1 MKKLRK
7 LEKGDKV
14 AILSPSFAAA
24 GKWPQ
29 VYELGLER
37 MRSIFGL
44 EPVEFPTT
52 KKLGASKEERAAD
65 LVAAFER
72 EDIRA
77 VIATLGGDDQV
88 TYIKNLPPEPFKNN
102 PKPFFGFSD
111 NTHFANFLWLQ
122 GVPSSGGTEADAAW
136 GNSDMVVLV
145 LRP

>member
-65 LVAAFER
+65 RRKVSAKF
-72 EDIRA
+72 
-77 VIATLGGDDQV
+77 
-88 TYIKNLPPEPFKNN
+88 
-102 PKPFFGFSD
+102 
-111 NTHFANFLWLQ
+111 
-122 GVPSSGGTEADAAW
+122 
-136 GNSDMVVLV
+136 
-145 LRP
+145 